1 MSVKLSHSAI
11 SRYRMCGASYKN
23 HYISKIRPNHTTGA
37 LFFGDAL
44 DKALNCLLLNEGD
57 PYERFIQAFTHGEI
71 NKVSTYLPT
80 STKIVYANSDY
91 DAELLDETHHQKAR
105 EVVAGAESLTFEQV
119 KDKKDSYGFE
129 GLKDVEK
136 SFYNYI
142 LWQCLCVKAELILAG
157 YKKKVLPKIKKVI
170 AIQEKI
176 EVGDGEGNYLTGF
189 IDLVADVEGHGV
201 CILDNKT
208 SKIDYEED
216 AVKSSDQL
224 TQYYHLVKEKFGAKK
239 AGFIVAKKQISKLKE
254 CVKCGA
260 NGTGSRAKTCDAEV
274 AGQRCHGEWKKVPFA
289 TFQVI
294 IDDISEQQENFVM
307 ENIDEATSA
316 IKAGVFIKNTT
327 SCDNWY
333 GQKCV
338 YYNYCRNGSMKG
350 LVKNEA

>member
-23 HYISKIRPNHTTGA
+23 HYISKIRPDHTTGA
-37 LFFGDAL
+37 LLFGDAL

-57 PYERFIQAFTHGEI
+57 PYERFIQAFTYGEI

-80 STKIVYANSDY
+80 CTKIVYANSDY
-91 DAELLDETHHQKAR
+91 DSDLLNEDHHKKAS
-105 EVVAGAESLTFEQV
+105 EVVAGAESFTFEQI
-119 KDKKDSYGFE
+119 KDKKDTYGFE
-129 GLKDVEK
+129 GLKDAEK
-136 SFYNYI
+136 SYYNYI
-142 LWQCLCVKAELILAG
+142 LWQCLCVKAYLILEG

-176 EVGDGEGNYLTGF
+176 EVDDGDGNFLTGF
-189 IDLVADVEGHGV
+189 IDLVADVEGHGI

-208 SKIDYEED
+208 SQRDYEED

-224 TQYYHLVKEKFGAKK
+224 TQYYHLVKEKFSAKK
-239 AGFIVAKKQISKLKE
+239 AGFIVAKKQMSKLKE
-254 CVKCGA
+254 CSKCGA

-274 AGQRCHGEWKKVPFA
+274 DGQRCHGEWKKTAYA
-289 TFQVI
+289 TFQII
-294 IDDISEQQENFVM
+294 IDDINEQQENFVM

-316 IKAGVFIKNTT
+316 IKAGVFIKNTQ

-333 GQKCV
+333 GQRCP
-338 YYNYCRNGSMKG
+338 YFNYCRTGSMKG
-350 LVKNEA
+350 LVKNEG